1 MASDSGNGN
10 GNGLPPPGPNQKT
23 LNVWSKP
30 IDETKIGDDE
40 RPTISNAVAMIK
52 PDDFK
57 NVASTPCARNALLTG
72 IAGGFGLGGVRF
84 VFSGKI
90 GKAANWAVGTFVF
103 ASMGQYEYCQ
113 YLRRCEKRDM
123 KRNIEVINE
132 SKREKA
138 KKLVEEKKEKVK
150 AEQEKLKESSKSWW
164 PSKWW

>member
-30 IDETKIGDDE
+30 IDETKSGDDE

-84 VFSGKI
+84 VFSG
-90 GKAANWAVGTFVF
+90 
-103 ASMGQYEYCQ
+103 SQLPYCSAFID
-113 YLRRCEKRDM
+113 RDELS
-123 KRNIEVINE
+123 RLW
-132 SKREKA
+132 SA
-138 KKLVEEKKEKVK
+138 G
-150 AEQEKLKESSKSWW
+150 
-164 PSKWW
+164 